1 LRRGP
6 IFRRCDVTKLVV
18 RLSQDRL
25 ALVRAAA
32 EREGISLADVARL
45 ALNEW
50 LDDHPARAAA
60 EQRSAAA

>member
-1 LRRGP
+1 
-6 IFRRCDVTKLVV
+6 VTKLVV

-50 LDDHPARAAA
+50 LDDHPARLPVQRDQVAA
-60 EQRSAAA
+60 

>member
-1 LRRGP
+1 M
-6 IFRRCDVTKLVV
+6 TKLVV

-32 EREGISLADVARL
+32 QREGISLADVARL

-50 LDDHPARAAA
+50 LDDHPGRTAATRDERAAA
-60 EQRSAAA
+60 